1 MTNPEYND
9 DNDINDN
16 NGSIPGDKYHPRTI
30 GINELRVEQFMTKKP
45 IMARSNVNL
54 PGGVDIMT
62 TNNISNL
69 VVVENRKPVGV
80 LTEREVLHY
89 LINYRTVPADKLLK
103 DIVLQPFCTV
113 NLKTTLLEAAKKM
126 IRKKCRILVFS
137 TGSTSTSSEVK
148 GGRARNQDS
157 NEKITGIITASDMA
171 KAFAEQTDKDPT
183 LRSVMSKRIYF
194 VNLNDP
200 IYDAIKIM
208 YTANIGSVI
217 VVEKEKNGNSDLKR
231 RRLYGIFTERDLLTR
246 VLSNDVSIDERVKD
260 YCSTELLT
268 AHMGLRAT
276 EAAKIMRIRNI
287 KRLPL
292 TTKGPA
298 TRTRGAKGTSI
309 SDETIRIDDKYNL
322 EAIVTARDLVDLF
335 QSNN

>member
-1 MTNPEYND
+1 MPYKVANPE
-9 DNDINDN
+9 DNYN
-16 NGSIPGDKYHPRTI
+16 NGMNNANDSIRGGKYHPRSI
-30 GINELRVEQFMTKKP
+30 GIEELKVEQFMAKNP
-45 IMARSNVNL
+45 VIARSNVNL

-69 VVVENRKPVGV
+69 VVIENRKPIGV

-89 LINYRTVPADKLLK
+89 LTNYRIIPADKLLK
-103 DIVLQPFCTV
+103 DIILQPFCV
-113 NLKTTLLEAAKKM
+113 VDLKAPLLDAAKKM
-126 IRKKCRILVFS
+126 IRKKCRILVS
-137 TGSTSTSSEVK
+137 RTSGNEVK
-148 GGRARNQDS
+148 RGSARNQDR
-157 NEKITGIITASDMA
+157 NEEIVGIITASDMV

-183 LRSVMSKRIYF
+183 LRSVMSKRIYSI
-194 VNLNDP
+194 NLNDP

-208 YTANIGSVI
+208 YTANVGSVI
-217 VVEKEKNGNSDLKR
+217 VVHDEKSENSSNKR
-231 RRLYGIFTERDLLTR
+231 KLYGIFTERDLLTR
-246 VLSNDVSIDERVKD
+246 VLSNDVSIDECVKD

-268 AHMGLRAT
+268 AHIGLRAT

-292 TTKGPA
+292 TTEVPA
-298 TRTRGAKGTSI
+298 ARPLGAKGAAT
-309 SDETIRIDDKYNL
+309 SDETIRVDDKYNL

>member
-1 MTNPEYND
+1 MPYKMTNPEYND
-9 DNDINDN
+9 DIDINDDN
-16 NGSIPGDKYHPRTI
+16 DSIPGGKYHIRGI
-30 GINELRVEQFMTKKP
+30 GINELKVEHFMTNNP
-45 IMARSNVNL
+45 VMARSNVNL

-69 VVVENRKPVGV
+69 VVVENRKPTGV

-89 LINYRTVPADKLLK
+89 LTNYRTIPADKLLK

-113 NLKTTLLEAAKKM
+113 DLKTTLLDAAKKM
-126 IRKKCRILVFS
+126 IRKKCRILVSS
-137 TGSTSTSSEVK
+137 TGSSEVK
-148 GGRARNQDS
+148 GDSAGNQDS
-157 NEKITGIITASDMA
+157 DEKIVGIITASDMV
-171 KAFAEQTDKDPT
+171 KAFAEQMDKDPT

-208 YTANIGSVI
+208 YTDDIGSVI
-217 VVEKEKNGNSDLKR
+217 VVENERSGNSNPKR

-246 VLSNDVSIDERVKD
+246 VLSNDVSIDEHEKD

-268 AHMGLRAT
+268 AHIGIRAT

-292 TTKGPA
+292 TTEVPA
-298 TRTRGAKGTSI
+298 TRTLVATL
-309 SDETIRIDDKYNL
+309 DEIIKIDNKYNL
-322 EAIVTARDLVDLF
+322 EAIVTARDLVELF